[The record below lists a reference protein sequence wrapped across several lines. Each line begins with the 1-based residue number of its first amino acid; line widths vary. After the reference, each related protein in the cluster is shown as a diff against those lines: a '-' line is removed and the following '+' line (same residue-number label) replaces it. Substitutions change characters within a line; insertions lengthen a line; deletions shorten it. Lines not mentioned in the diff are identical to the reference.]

1 MAIVTNTFLTFSA
14 IGNRE
19 DLIDQ
24 IYNVDP
30 VETPFFKMCD
40 KAKASSTLHEW
51 QTQALAAAANNAQLQ
66 GDEVSFAA
74 VTVTVRES
82 NRTQISR
89 KEVVVSGTQDA
100 VDKAGR
106 QREMVYQLMLKNKEL
121 NRDIEVVLTGNRA
134 QVTGNS
140 ATAPQLRPLCAW
152 YATNDSR
159 GSGGADGSSGAAA
172 TDGTQRALTEALL
185 KSVLQLCW
193 TNGGDPDTIMC
204 GPFNKTVISGF
215 SGNASRFID
224 TSKMKLVTAIDVY
237 KGDFGEQKI
246 VPNRFSRERDVH
258 VLQSDLWAV
267 ATLRGKKT
275 EDLAKTGDATKAMI
289 ITEYTLEARNEKG
302 SGIVADLTTS

>member
-140 ATAPQLRPLCAW
+140 TTAPQLRPLCAW

-193 TNGGDPDTIMC
+193 TNGGDPDVVMC

>member
-40 KAKASSTLHEW
+40 KAKATATLHEW

-74 VTVTVRES
+74 VTATVRES

-121 NRDIEVVLTGNRA
+121 NRDIETVLTGNRA

-140 ATAPQLRPLCAW
+140 TTAPQLRPLCAW
-152 YATNDSR
+152 YVTNDNR
-159 GSGGADGSSGAAA
+159 GASGADGTSSAAA
-172 TDGTQRALTEALL
+172 TDGTQRALTEVLL

-193 TNGGDPDTIMC
+193 TNGGDPDVVMC

-267 ATLRGKKT
+267 ATLRPKKT

-302 SGIVADLTTS
+302 SGIVADVTTS

>member
-121 NRDIEVVLTGNRA
+121 NRDIETVLTGNRA

-140 ATAPQLRPLCAW
+140 TTAPQLRPLCAW

-193 TNGGDPDTIMC
+193 TNGGDPDVVMC

-258 VLQSDLWAV
+258 VLQRDLWAV